1 MDTDQQK
8 REECRREV
16 RRYLVAR
23 QHLAMPADAIRR
35 KLRIDG
41 DDFTEAEILAALTYL
56 AQIDPPHVTILP
68 DPDGASKYY
77 QATSAGVLAH
87 ERRA

>member
-1 MDTDQQK
+1 MDEAQRR

-16 RRYLVAR
+16 RRYLVER
-23 QHLAMPADAIRR
+23 QALAFPIEAIQR

-41 DDFTEAEILAALTYL
+41 DDFTIDEILSALTL
-56 AQIDPPHVTILP
+56 LIELEPPQVKIRTEAL
-68 DPDGASKYY
+68 GASTYY

-87 ERRA
+87 ERRL